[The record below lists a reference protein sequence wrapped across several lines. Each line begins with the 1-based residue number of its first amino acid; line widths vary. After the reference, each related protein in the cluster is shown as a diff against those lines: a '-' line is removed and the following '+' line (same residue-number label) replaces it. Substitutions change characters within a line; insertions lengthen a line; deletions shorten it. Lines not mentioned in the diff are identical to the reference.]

1 METCDR
7 CGREIPSGAWY
18 IHADGASYCSAG
30 CFHADGWKDSDMD
43 DDSPVCWTLN
53 GDEYPGF
60 EDSFT
65 EKRL

>member
-7 CGREIPSGAWY
+7 CGREIPAGAWY

-43 DDSPVCWTLN
+43 DGWR
-53 GDEYPGF
+53 
-60 EDSFT
+60 
-65 EKRL
+65 KRKSQ